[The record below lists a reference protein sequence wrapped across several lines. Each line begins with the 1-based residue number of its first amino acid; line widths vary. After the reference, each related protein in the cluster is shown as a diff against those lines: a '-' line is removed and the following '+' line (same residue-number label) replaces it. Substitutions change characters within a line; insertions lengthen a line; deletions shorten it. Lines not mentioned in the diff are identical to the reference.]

1 MTKSEL
7 RTGMVV
13 TLRNGDKYMVFRGI
27 QTNYT
32 NEDVLVHP
40 DANGWIRLGSY
51 NEDMTQKG
59 NQNDSF
65 DIMEVWE
72 ADYPLYFMSS
82 NKEDHYFLIWER
94 EEPKEM
100 TMAEIEAALGY
111 KIKIVERKH
120 YVQT

>member
-7 RTGMVV
+7 RTGMIV
-13 TLRNGDKYMVFRGI
+13 TLRNGDRYMVFRGI

-32 NEDVLVHP
+32 NEDVLVCP
-40 DANGWIRLGSY
+40 DETGWTRLESY
-51 NEDMTQKG
+51 NEDMTQKE
-59 NQNDSF
+59 NRNDLF

-111 KIKIVERKH
+111 KIKIVERK
-120 YVQT
+120 

>member
-7 RTGMVV
+7 RTGMIV
-13 TLRNGDKYMVFRGI
+13 TLRNGDRCMIFRGI

-40 DANGWIRLGSY
+40 DENGWMRLGSY
-51 NEDMTQKG
+51 NEDMTQKE

-72 ADYPLYFMSS
+72 ADYPLHFTSS

-94 EEPKEM
+94 EETKEM

-111 KIKIVERKH
+111 KIKIVERK
-120 YVQT
+120 